1 MSHAIS
7 KSAVSFPEIK
17 RWQNDC
23 NIVCITG
30 ENVQNLNPCHD
41 RQRIKEG
48 KGVRLAG
55 RPLPVA
61 RVRRGVKIMHFKAG

>member
-1 MSHAIS
+1 MSPAIS
-7 KSAVSFPEIK
+7 KSPVSFPKIQ

-41 RQRIKEG
+41 CQRMEEG
-48 KGVRLAG
+48 KGVRRAG